1 VLGANSDC
9 FSGGRFYLGVQI
21 LGNITGML
29 SLGSKTNHQ
38 QGAL

>member
-1 VLGANSDC
+1 LLSY
-9 FSGGRFYLGVQI
+9 GRFRLVVQI

-29 SLGSKTNHQ
+29 SLGSKTNYQ